1 MCGVRAVWLACAS
14 ATGYVPD
21 TLKYGI
27 RYGTDYGAIPYPY
40 MCGFVFRDAGGPVTR
55 ALGFFVLSS
64 TVAVKRVG
72 CTRRTFIHFTSHAS
86 KALGQYILV
95 VSQRAKWRAS
105 VP

>member
-1 MCGVRAVWLACAS
+1 MCAVCVQCGWRVP
-14 ATGYVPD
+14 VPD
-21 TLKYGI
+21 TYRIRLNMVYI

-72 CTRRTFIHFTSHAS
+72 CSRRTFTSLHFAREQGPNTF
-86 KALGQYILV
+86 
-95 VSQRAKWRAS
+95 
-105 VP
+105 